1 MGNKKGKA
9 LAKELMD
16 DLLERED
23 QKATIRAPVKKR
35 EDVAETVAI
44 EFDDDPDFSFSRVL
58 ESPLSQEP
66 VEPPPVEPDI
76 SSDAT
81 VAIVDRRRPTKLEM
95 APPPKEFSPPEV
107 EDREVGKADVN
118 IEVESDKTEVAEKPV
133 EPHASPVGEDHTVRI
148 GETVRIGSTMPIPPK
163 GRSDGIAPEDRVR
176 ASVGRHSAFRSS
188 GPVSTTEAALAQSEN
203 LRIAQTRLLE
213 LEQEIER
220 LRLQNEE
227 LAAAG
232 ETLRR
237 RSDELLASNQRR
249 ESDYQ
254 NAVSTFQQEK
264 EILLNSKEALQTE
277 LQMSRQKS
285 EELEL
290 RISTNIQ
297 KIRVR
302 ERELENRLELVK
314 MESAALIRNKDEMI
328 LDLKRQMDQLN
339 LELNNYRT
347 KNQELNRL
355 TTDKQEMLR
364 RTVKALRLALS
375 MLEGEEEA
383 PKAAQRKAK

>member
-1 MGNKKGKA
+1 MGEKKGKA
-9 LAKELMD
+9 LALELMD
-16 DLLERED
+16 DLLNDESKVSKSPEGKAKKKSKPKGDSSIEIED
-23 QKATIRAPVKKR
+23 LEIDPVPA
-35 EDVAETVAI
+35 EDEIPA
-44 EFDDDPDFSFSRVL
+44 
-58 ESPLSQEP
+58 
-66 VEPPPVEPDI
+66 
-76 SSDAT
+76 DAT
-81 VAIVDRRRPTKLEM
+81 VPVDAAVDNHRTQI
-95 APPPKEFSPPEV
+95 S
-107 EDREVGKADVN
+107 EDR
-118 IEVESDKTEVAEKPV
+118 
-133 EPHASPVGEDHTVRI
+133 TVRI
-148 GETVRIGSTMPIPPK
+148 QQTGQNPAQSPQSK
-163 GRSDGIAPEDRVR
+163 NDVR
-176 ASVGRHSAFRSS
+176 ASVGRFGAFRSS
-188 GPVSTTEAALAQSEN
+188 GQANATEAALAQSEN
-203 LRIAQTRLLE
+203 LRIAQQRLLE
-213 LEQEIER
+213 FEKEIER

-237 RSDELLASNQRR
+237 RTDELTAINSRR

-254 NAVSTFQQEK
+254 NAISTFAQEK
-264 EILLNSKEALQTE
+264 EILIGSKEALTRDLEAQ
-277 LQMSRQKS
+277 RQKN

-314 MESAALIRNKDEMI
+314 MESAALIRSKDEMI
-328 LDLKRQMDQLN
+328 LELKRQIDQLN
-339 LELNNYRT
+339 LELNNYRN

-383 PKAAQRKAK
+383 PRAGGGAPLRKVK

>member
-1 MGNKKGKA
+1 MGDKKGKA
-9 LAKELMD
+9 LALELMD
-16 DLLERED
+16 DLLNEGGD
-23 QKATIRAPVKKR
+23 KSVVNQGKAKR
-35 EDVAETVAI
+35 KVNKDEALD
-44 EFDDDPDFSFSRVL
+44 
-58 ESPLSQEP
+58 
-66 VEPPPVEPDI
+66 
-76 SSDAT
+76 
-81 VAIVDRRRPTKLEM
+81 
-95 APPPKEFSPPEV
+95 V
-107 EDREVGKADVN
+107 ED
-118 IEVESDKTEVAEKPV
+118 IEVENIDAHRTEISNKTEISDPQQTLPVA
-133 EPHASPVGEDHTVRI
+133 GGD
-148 GETVRIGSTMPIPPK
+148 
-163 GRSDGIAPEDRVR
+163 EDRTIRINQTQNNQTAQSAAPPDKVR
-176 ASVGRHSAFRSS
+176 ASVGRFGAFRSS
-188 GPVSTTEAALAQSEN
+188 GPASASEAALAQSEN
-203 LRIAQTRLLE
+203 LRIAQQRLTE
-213 LEQEIER
+213 FEQEIER

-237 RSDELLASNQRR
+237 RTDELSASNQRR

-254 NAVSTFQQEK
+254 NAVSTFEQEK
-264 EILLNSKEALQTE
+264 EILINSKEAVQRNFEE
-277 LQMSRQKS
+277 LRQKN

-314 MESAALIRNKDEMI
+314 MESAALIRSKDEMI
-328 LDLKRQMDQLN
+328 LELKRQSDQLN
-339 LELNNYRT
+339 LELNNYRM

-383 PKAAQRKAK
+383 PKAPLRKAK